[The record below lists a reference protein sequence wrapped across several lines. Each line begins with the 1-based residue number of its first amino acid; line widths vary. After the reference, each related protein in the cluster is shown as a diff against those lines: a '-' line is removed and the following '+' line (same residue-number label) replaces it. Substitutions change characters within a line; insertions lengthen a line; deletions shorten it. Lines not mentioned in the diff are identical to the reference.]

1 MKNHNLRLIIA
12 FIATISII
20 ILLALFTN
28 NFISKVYSLLFDSL
42 VTKKASS
49 LEYSGFL
56 LGDILGAY
64 FSIFLG
70 IAMIGLF
77 TIFIIAIIALIHH
90 FVIKWHSN
98 CNESL
103 YLILNAAPF
112 LLIIAFSM
120 MPIIKNI
127 VANCTNTTFNF
138 LLFAL
143 FISTIINYLIIFR
156 RKNKIKQ
163 NVVK

>member
-12 FIATISII
+12 FISTISII

-28 NFISKVYSLLFDSL
+28 NFISKVYSLLFNSL
-42 VTKKASS
+42 VNEKVSS

-56 LGDILGAY
+56 LADILGAY
-64 FSIFLG
+64 FLALLG
-70 IAMIGLF
+70 IAMIDLF
-77 TIFIIAIIALIHH
+77 TIFIIAIIVLIHH
-90 FVIKWHSN
+90 FVIKCHSN
-98 CNESL
+98 CNETL
-103 YLILNAAPF
+103 YLILNTAPF
-112 LLIIAFSM
+112 LLIIEFSM

-127 VANCTNTTFNF
+127 VANFTNTTFDF

-156 RKNKIKQ
+156 RKKKSKQ
-163 NVVK
+163 DVAE

>member
-12 FIATISII
+12 FISTISII
-20 ILLALFTN
+20 LLLALFTN
-28 NFISKVYSLLFDSL
+28 NFISKVYSLLFHRL
-42 VTKKASS
+42 VTENVSG
-49 LEYSGFL
+49 LEYSGFFL
-56 LGDILGAY
+56 ADILGAY
-64 FSIFLG
+64 FLIFLG

-77 TIFIIAIIALIHH
+77 TIFIIATIALIHH
-90 FVIKWHSN
+90 FIIKWHSN

-156 RKNKIKQ
+156 SKNKNKQ